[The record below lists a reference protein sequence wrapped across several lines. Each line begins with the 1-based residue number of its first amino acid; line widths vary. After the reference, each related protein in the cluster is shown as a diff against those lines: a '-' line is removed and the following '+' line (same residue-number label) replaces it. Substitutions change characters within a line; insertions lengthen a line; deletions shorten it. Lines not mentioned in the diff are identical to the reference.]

1 MALVELLLQRPGDS
15 LGVET
20 VSWTRG
26 ARLELPGSHVWSLT
40 PQNKVPPACLYSG
53 TRARLSNTS
62 AL

>member
-1 MALVELLLQRPGDS
+1 MEELLLQRPGDS
-15 LGVET
+15 FGVES
-20 VSWTRG
+20 VCWTCG
-26 ARLELPGSHVWSLT
+26 ARWELPGSHMWSLT